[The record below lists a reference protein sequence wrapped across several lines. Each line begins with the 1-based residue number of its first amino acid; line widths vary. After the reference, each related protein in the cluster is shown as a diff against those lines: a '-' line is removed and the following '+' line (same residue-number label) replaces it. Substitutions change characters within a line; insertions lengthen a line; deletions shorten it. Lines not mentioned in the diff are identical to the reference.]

1 MSLFEPHKLLFA
13 FFVSLKV
20 YEKDKSFQEG
30 LDRLT
35 KMPAAK
41 AGDRLDSKLD
51 QSRLDNS
58 SRVSEQRSGQPGRDA
73 GAPQSIAR
81 TSMPGKSRARGVRS
95 RADQSD
101 RQTAIDEERELA

>member
-1 MSLFEPHKLLFA
+1 MEKRARTLTNQFREILYRNVCMSLFEHHKLLFA

-58 SRVSEQRSGQPGRDA
+58 SRVSE
-73 GAPQSIAR
+73 
-81 TSMPGKSRARGVRS
+81 
-95 RADQSD
+95 
-101 RQTAIDEERELA
+101 